1 MDKITLKWLV
11 DVVLGITFFVCFIT
25 GLLKYTVL
33 LQVTGLSE
41 VVLPSAFIS
50 ELHDWSGIV
59 LGLVVFL
66 HLFLNR
72 QWIISMTR
80 KILTSTGADP

>member
-1 MDKITLKWLV
+1 MDRIILKWLV
-11 DVVLGITFFVCFIT
+11 DLGLGISFFVCFIT

-50 ELHDWSGIV
+50 DLHDQSGII
-59 LGLVVFL
+59 LGFFVFL
-66 HLFLNR
+66 HLFLNHR
-72 QWIISMTR
+72 WIIATTR
-80 KILTSTGADP
+80 KILSKTPPDP

>member
-1 MDKITLKWLV
+1 MNTIILKWLV
-11 DVVLGITFFVCFIT
+11 NLALGISFFVCFIT

-33 LQVTGLSE
+33 LQVTGLSN

-59 LGLVVFL
+59 LGLLVFL
-66 HLFLNR
+66 HLYLNR
-72 QWIISMTR
+72 RWIITMTR
-80 KILTSTGADP
+80 EILANTPKDP